1 MRKKSEVTQKTIQ
14 FLKHIRKLPGC
25 GSIDEFRSD
34 GGGEY
39 MSAKLH
45 SWLTSEGIKWV
56 PSTARTPE
64 QNGMSER
71 HIQTIMAKTRA
82 MLEHARLP
90 VGYWS
95 YAAQT
100 AAYLHNVTS
109 HRSTP

>member
-1 MRKKSEVTQKTIQ
+1 LELLRKKSEVTQKTIQ
-14 FLKHIRKLPGC
+14 FIKHIRKLPGC

-56 PSTARTPE
+56 PSTARTP
-64 QNGMSER
+64 
-71 HIQTIMAKTRA
+71 
-82 MLEHARLP
+82 

-109 HRSTP
+109 HRSTPGDASE